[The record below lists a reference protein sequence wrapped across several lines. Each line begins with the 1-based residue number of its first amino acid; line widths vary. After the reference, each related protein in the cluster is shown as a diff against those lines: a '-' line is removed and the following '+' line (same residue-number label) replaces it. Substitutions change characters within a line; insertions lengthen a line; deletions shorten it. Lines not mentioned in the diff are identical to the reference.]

1 MRFLGLAVVAS
12 AALALGACGGKGTDR
27 TNDSANA
34 ANATATPAPAAAG
47 ATAAVAMMPITG
59 TTHEVKMIGDEKGY
73 RFEPAETTIKA
84 GDGVKF
90 IMVTGGPHNVDFES
104 PTIAAAAKSQLM
116 ANMGPDV
123 VSELSS
129 KYMQAPNEE
138 YTISFAGVPAGTY
151 DYNCT
156 PHIAFNMKGKI
167 IVQ

>member
-1 MRFLGLAVVAS
+1 MVAS
-12 AALALGACGGKGTDR
+12 AVLALGACSKGTDH

-34 ANATATPAPAAAG
+34 ANAAATPAPAAAG
-47 ATAAVAMMPITG
+47 AMAAGTMKPITG

-90 IMVTGGPHNVDFES
+90 IMVTGGPHNVAFEEVNLN
-104 PTIAAAAKSQLM
+104 PIAKGQLI

-129 KYMQAPNEE
+129 KYMQTANEE

-151 DYNCT
+151 DFVCT